1 MTIERIE
8 QAYKT
13 IRQVLND
20 TPLTLT
26 QTFSQM
32 SGAQL
37 YMKCENLQKAGSFK
51 VRGAYNKITALVKEQ
66 PVKQVIA
73 SSAGNHAQGVA
84 FAASALGIASTIVMP
99 QTAPIAKI
107 SATKGYGASVV
118 LAGSC
123 FDDAYTRAR
132 EIQQET
138 GAAFVHAFEDEDI
151 IAGQGS
157 VAIEILKDLPTVDTV
172 LVPAGGGGLL
182 SGIASYLKLINPRI
196 KVIGVQAQ
204 GADAVVK

>member
-1 MTIERIE
+1 MTIEQIE

-32 SGAQL
+32 SDAQL
-37 YMKCENLQKAGSFK
+37 YMKCENLQKTGSFK
-51 VRGAYNKITALVKEQ
+51 VRGAYNKIAALVKGQ

-84 FAASALGIASTIVMP
+84 FAASTLGIGSTIVMP
-99 QTAPIAKI
+99 QSASIAKI
-107 SATKGYGASVV
+107 TATRGYGASVV

-123 FDDAYTRAR
+123 FDDAYAKAC
-132 EIQQET
+132 EIQRET
-138 GAAFVHAFEDEDI
+138 GAVFVHAFDDEDI
-151 IAGQGS
+151 IAGQGT
-157 VAIEILKDLPTVDTV
+157 VAIEILHELPTVDTV

-204 GADAVVK
+204 GADAIVQ